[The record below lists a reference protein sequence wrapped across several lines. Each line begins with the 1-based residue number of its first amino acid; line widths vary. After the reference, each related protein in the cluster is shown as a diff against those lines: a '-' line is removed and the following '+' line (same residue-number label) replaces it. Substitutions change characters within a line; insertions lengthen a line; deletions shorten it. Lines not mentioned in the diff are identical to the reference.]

1 MYKYILTFITVF
13 LLQLTVSS
21 CDEDAETPTL
31 SRPNILLDESKSP
44 IITETSAEV
53 GCRVY
58 TDGGSP
64 IKEVGVL
71 WQLKTTKSVLEMQ
84 FPELEGDAVKVIGE
98 IEKTGVGAA
107 TALIEGFAVKDT
119 AYIIRMYAINT
130 DGQVGYSYPT
140 RISNNLSDY

>member
-1 MYKYILTFITVF
+1 MYKYILTFIAVF
-13 LLQLTVSS
+13 SLLTFSS
-21 CDEDAETPTL
+21 CDEDIEAPTL

-58 TDGGSP
+58 TDGGAP
-64 IKEVGVL
+64 IQEVGVL
-71 WQLKTTKSVLEMQ
+71 WQLKTTESLLEMQ
-84 FPELEGDAVKVIGE
+84 FPELDGDAVKVVGE
-98 IEKTGVGAA
+98 IEETGIGAV

-119 AYIIRMYAINT
+119 AYIIRMYAINA
-130 DGQVGYSYPT
+130 DGIVGYSYPT